1 MVGGWVPLDCACGY
15 EAEMPAAHSLP
26 VEAVFGMK
34 VVYDPPGYRPAKHT
48 FPDKVECRKCGR
60 IYRK

>member
-1 MVGGWVPLDCACGY
+1 
-15 EAEMPAAHSLP
+15 MPVAHSLP